1 MTMSHRGS
9 NVLTVSHKAKNV
21 ITVSHNGKNGSVS
34 ELGDVMTMNHK
45 GSHNSDVMTEGHK
58 GSDVITASHKG
69 SEVMT
74 VSHAMTV
81 SHRGRTAMIAQRERC
96 HKTPKGSMSCQ
107 WATEELLM
115 QQWRQ
120 QKGAD
125 MTHWQST
132 QWKDVAVTVNKW
144 NYGIMMCQQ
153 SQWKGDDTVTGNR
166 MKRRWCCNSQHKGK
180 TMR

>member
-1 MTMSHRGS
+1 MSWQWVTKPKMSSQWATMEKMG
-9 NVLTVSHKAKNV
+9 VLVSWVMSWQWTIKGVTTVMSWLKDTNC
-21 ITVSHNGKNGSVS
+21 
-34 ELGDVMTMNHK
+34 D
-45 GSHNSDVMTEGHK
+45 K

-166 MKRRWCCNSQHKGK
+166 MKRRCCCNSQHKGK